1 MKQTFFILFITLIYF
16 SGFSQKINISAKE
29 QKEITRQILK
39 IEYAWAQ
46 TFVSGNFSILEKF
59 LADDYVGSDNISSR
73 TKSEELESYRQNK
86 SKVNSA
92 TTDKMKVHVFT
103 ANAAV
108 VTGELVLK
116 GLDES
121 GKPFNN
127 GIRFTGT
134 YVKRN
139 QLWQCV
145 SAHASELK
153 N

>member
-1 MKQTFFILFITLIYF
+1 MKQTFFLLFITLLYF

-73 TKSEELESYRQNK
+73 TKSEELKGYRQNK

-92 TTDKMKVHVFT
+92 TIEKVKVHVF
-103 ANAAV
+103 ASNAALV
-108 VTGELVLK
+108 SGELK
-116 GLDES
+116 IMGLDES
-121 GKPFNN
+121 GKLFNN
-127 GIRFTGT
+127 GFRFTDT

-139 QLWQCV
+139 QQWQCV